1 MPHPSTASEPISH
14 HRELLALFE
23 KSEKPAHQWK
33 IGVESEKFGV
43 QEHTGQAL
51 AYDGDFG
58 VLRILEWL
66 QAERGYAP
74 EKEVADGPT
83 IAVRKGGISITL
95 EPGAQ
100 FELSAPAVREL
111 HQAHAMLVD
120 HLREVAPISQAMH
133 LKWLCVG
140 FHPFA
145 AQSELPWVPKQRYAI
160 MREYLPKGGSGAHDM
175 MRRTGT
181 VQGNFDYSDPVDAIQ
196 KLVLG
201 LRIGPLV
208 NAWVANSPYV
218 EGKATG
224 LLSNRGNVWLHMEPA
239 RSGLLE
245 QLWEASDLGYDDY
258 VAWALDAPMFLV
270 KRDGRILDNSG
281 QPFRDFLAHG
291 FQGERATHE
300 DWRTHVNSLFPE
312 ARLKTTLE
320 LRSVDSVEPRLATAV
335 VALFTGLLYD
345 ATALADAGALL
356 RSIDAKQAQASR
368 VGLVTQGLAASYGSH
383 SGFDLARELLQI
395 ARGGL
400 ERRARRF
407 GIDDERHW
415 LDPLAELIEART
427 SPAAQLLER
436 FGAVPDPARLVAY
449 LGLPADEA
457 VPAP

>member
-1 MPHPSTASEPISH
+1 MQHSSSTSEPISH

-23 KSEKPAHQWK
+23 KSEKPAPEWK

-43 QEHTGQAL
+43 HAATGQPL
-51 AYDGDFG
+51 AYDGEFG

-66 QAERGYAP
+66 QAERGYLP
-74 EKEVADGPT
+74 ESESAGGPT
-83 IAVRKGGISITL
+83 IAVKQGGISITL

-111 HQAHAMLVD
+111 GQAHAMLVD
-120 HLREVAPISQAMH
+120 HLSEIAPISEAMN

-145 AQSELPWVPKQRYAI
+145 TQSELPWVPKQRYAI
-160 MREYLPKGGSGAHDM
+160 MREYLPKQGSGAHDM

-181 VQGNFDYSDPVDAIQ
+181 VQGNFDYSDQADAMN
-196 KLVLG
+196 KLMLS
-201 LRIGPLV
+201 LRVGPLV

-218 EGKATG
+218 EGKSSG
-224 LLSNRGNVWLHMEPA
+224 MLSSRGHVWLHMEPA

-245 QLWEASDLGYDDY
+245 QLWDRRDLSYDDY
-258 VAWALDAPMFLV
+258 VTWALDAPMFLV
-270 KRDGRILDNSG
+270 KREGRILDNSG
-281 QPFRDFLAHG
+281 QPFRDFLARG
-291 FQGERATHE
+291 FQGERATSE

-345 ATALADAGALL
+345 PTALADAGALL
-356 RSIDAKQAQASR
+356 RPITAPEAQASR
-368 VGLVTQGLAASYGSH
+368 LGLVKRGLEAPYGSH
-383 SGFDLARELLQI
+383 VGFDLAGELLAL

-400 ERRARRF
+400 ERRSRVL

-415 LDPLAELIEART
+415 LEPLAELLEART

-436 FGAVPDPARLVAY
+436 FGAKPDPARLVAH
-449 LGLPADEA
+449 LAA
-457 VPAP
+457 R

>member
-1 MPHPSTASEPISH
+1 MPHPSPASEPISH
-14 HRELLALFE
+14 HRDLLALFE
-23 KSEKPAHQWK
+23 NSEKPAQRWL

-43 QEHTGQAL
+43 HADTGRAL
-51 AYDGDFG
+51 AYHGEFG

-66 QAERGYAP
+66 QTERGYAP
-74 EKEVADGPT
+74 ENEVLDGPT

-100 FELSAPAVREL
+100 FELSAPAVREI
-111 HQAHAMLVD
+111 HQAHSMLVD
-120 HLREVAPISQAMH
+120 HLSEIAPISQAMN

-160 MREYLPKGGSGAHDM
+160 MREYLPKHGTGAHDM

-181 VQGNFDYSDPVDAIQ
+181 VQGNFDYSDPADAMR
-196 KLVLG
+196 KLVLS

-218 EGKATG
+218 EGKASG
-224 LLSNRGNVWLHMEPA
+224 LLSNRGDVWLHMEPA
-239 RSGLLE
+239 RSGLLD
-245 QLWEASDLGYDDY
+245 QLWNARDLGYDEY
-258 VAWALDAPMFLV
+258 VAWALDAPMFLI
-270 KRDGRILDNSG
+270 KREGRIIDNSG
-281 QPFRDFLAHG
+281 QPFRDFLEHG
-291 FQGERATHE
+291 YQGERATRQ
-300 DWRTHVNSLFPE
+300 DWTTHVNSLFPE

-345 ATALADAGALL
+345 ATALADAEVLL
-356 RSIDAKQAQASR
+356 QPIDAKQAQASR
-368 VGLVTQGLAASYGSH
+368 LGLVTRGLEAPYGSRA
-383 SGFDLARELLQI
+383 GFDLARELLPI

-400 ERRARRF
+400 ERRARLL

-415 LDPLAELIEART
+415 LEPLAELVEART

-436 FGAVPDPARLVAY
+436 FGPVPDPARLVAH
-449 LGLPADEA
+449 LGLPGEGAA
-457 VPAP
+457 GR

>member
-1 MPHPSTASEPISH
+1 MPNSSPASEPISN

-23 KSEKPAHQWK
+23 NSEKPAHEWR

-43 QEHTGQAL
+43 HASTGQAL
-51 AYDGDFG
+51 AYEGEFG
-58 VLRILEWL
+58 VLRILNWL
-66 QAERGYAP
+66 QRERGYAP
-74 EKEVADGPT
+74 ENEIDNGPT

-100 FELSAPAVREL
+100 FELSAPAVREIRE
-111 HQAHAMLVD
+111 AHAMLIE
-120 HLREVAPISQAMH
+120 HLSEVAPISQAMN

-181 VQGNFDYSDPVDAIQ
+181 VQGNFDYSGPADAMQ

-245 QLWEASDLGYDDY
+245 QLWEAREPGYDDY
-258 VAWALDAPMFLV
+258 VTWALDAPMFLV
-270 KRDGRILDNSG
+270 KRGGRILDNSG
-281 QPFRDFLAHG
+281 QPFRDFLANG

-320 LRSVDSVEPRLATAV
+320 LRSVDSVEPRLAAAV

-356 RSIDAKQAQASR
+356 RPIDAKQAQSSR
-368 VGLVTQGLAASYGSH
+368 LGLVTQGLAATYGSRT
-383 SGFDLARELLQI
+383 GFDLARELLQI
-395 ARGGL
+395 ALGGL
-400 ERRARRF
+400 ERRARLL
-407 GIDDERHW
+407 GIDDERPW
-415 LDPLAELIEART
+415 LEPLAELVEART

-449 LGLPADEA
+449 LGLPGE
-457 VPAP
+457 PAAGR